1 MRAIR
6 PFEGFEWDAEKAR
19 ANRRRHGI
27 DFADAVGALEDDWA
41 LTMRDELSAVD
52 EQRYLTL
59 GRDVLAR
66 VLLVAYTWRGSR
78 IRMFSARR
86 ATRRERRQYLAGGR

>member
-1 MRAIR
+1 MRTIR

-27 DFADAVGALEDDWA
+27 DFADAVLALEDEVA
-41 LTMRDELSAVD
+41 LSMPDDLSAVD

-59 GRDVLAR
+59 GRDVLGR

-78 IRMFSARR
+78 IRMFSVRR
-86 ATRRERRQYLAGGR
+86 ATPRERRQYRAGGR

>member
-1 MRAIR
+1 MRTIR
-6 PFEGFEWDAEKAR
+6 PFEGFEWDTEKAR

-27 DFADAVGALEDDWA
+27 DFADAVVALEDEGA
-41 LTMRDELSAVD
+41 LTMPDDLSAVD
-52 EQRYLTL
+52 EQRFLTL
-59 GRDVLAR
+59 GKDGLGR

-78 IRMFSARR
+78 IRMFSARK